1 MIAAAVLL
9 GTSAMQSCSKK
20 ENAAPT
26 PTTKTINNKGITAL
40 MKPYGKTSGYNP
52 WIRDCGYSGSN
63 CTDLPPIVITAP
75 WSFYKNALT
84 IAEAEGSEAVGVLFN
99 SADFAVICVNL
110 DIASETDLKSGNYFI
125 HLASEDAT
133 KATYIAG
140 TTNPVTDQNM
150 SFAFE
155 FNK

>member
-1 MIAAAVLL
+1 MLPQYY
-9 GTSAMQSCSKK
+9 SAHQPCSCSKK
-20 ENAAPT
+20 ENVAPT
-26 PTTKTINNKGITAL
+26 PTTQTTNAKGIKAL
-40 MKPYGKTSGYNP
+40 MRTGGEVTY
-52 WIRDCGYSGSN
+52 YSSALGCLWPAGN
-63 CTDLPPIVITAP
+63 CTDLPPVIITSP
-75 WSFYKNALT
+75 WQFYKDALT
-84 IAEAEGSEAVGVLFN
+84 IAETNGSGAVGALFN